1 MKQRSP
7 SPRPLSADLFRRLGA
22 FFASVPALLRRDWRI
37 ASVVALGLVG
47 IFAVWSFSN
56 RLIDDIRKEGVAFG
70 KVYFEQTSLLSRQF
84 LFNDEDASPQAQAEL
99 NDSLFNS
106 IVRVLQLNKFVPVVI
121 ISTDNDSIV
130 ESRNLTL
137 ADDSAS
143 YQARESVFRSIRQNC
158 DSAELPEVGQRIF
171 YGESNI
177 VHSVATIRLIEVMF
191 FIVFGLGVFF
201 VLRQGFR
208 REREAEFRGISKEY
222 AHQLGTPLQS
232 LMGCYDLLAEGAPAA
247 DVLDELNGD
256 IERLAEVSE
265 RLQRQGDGLKLKAAP
280 LNPDLAKVADYI
292 RVRTSRHIQVSFLQP
307 DGEVAAPH
315 DPTLFRWAVENI
327 CKNAAD
333 AIGQRSGH
341 IVISL
346 HDLGRKAAVEITDDG
361 RGMTPDTKVRIFD
374 SGFSTKEKG
383 WGVGLALVRRIIV
396 SGHHGEVFVERTQ
409 PGEGTTFKIIL
420 NKK

>member
-1 MKQRSP
+1 MSRDSLSRAVSRVRS
-7 SPRPLSADLFRRLGA
+7 
-22 FFASVPALLRRDWRI
+22 FFLSVPALLRRDWRL
-37 ASVVALGLVG
+37 ASVVALGLAGV
-47 IFAVWSFSN
+47 FAVWLLSN

-70 KVYFEQTSLLSRQF
+70 KVYFEETSLLSQQLLADAGPVSTPCRNRGHAQF
-84 LFNDEDASPQAQAEL
+84 R
-99 NDSLFNS
+99 DSVFNS
-106 IVRVLQLNKFVPVVI
+106 ILRVLELNEFVPVVI
-121 ISTDNDSIV
+121 VNCDNDSIAD
-130 ESRNLTL
+130 SRNLTPS
-137 ADDSAS
+137 DDSAS
-143 YQARESVFRSIRQNC
+143 YELKAAIFKSIRQLC
-158 DSAELPEVGQRIF
+158 DSADLPEVNQRIF

-177 VHSVATIRLIEVMF
+177 VHSVSTIRVIEVLF
-191 FIVFGLGVFF
+191 FVVFGAGVFF

-208 REREAEFRGISKEY
+208 RQRDAEFRGISKEY

-232 LMGCYDLLAEGAPAA
+232 LMGCYDLLAEGAPPA

-256 IERLAEVSE
+256 IERLAEVGE
-265 RLQRQGDGLKLKAAP
+265 RLQRQGDGLKLKLSP

-292 RVRTSRHIQVSFLQP
+292 RVRTSRHVQVDLLQP

-333 AIGQRSGH
+333 AIGPRPGR

-346 HDLGRKAAVEITDDG
+346 RDEGRKAVVEISDNG
-361 RGMTPDTKVRIFD
+361 RGMTPDTKVRVFD

-396 SGHHGEVFVERTQ
+396 AGHHGEVFVERTQ
-409 PGEGTTFKIIL
+409 PGVGTTFKIIL
-420 NKK
+420 NKQ